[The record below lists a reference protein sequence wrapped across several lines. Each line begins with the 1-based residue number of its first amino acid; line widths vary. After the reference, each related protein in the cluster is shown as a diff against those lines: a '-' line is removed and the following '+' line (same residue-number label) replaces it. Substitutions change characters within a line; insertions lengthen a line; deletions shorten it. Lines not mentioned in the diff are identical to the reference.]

1 MDRSSHIKSSRDR
14 LCQDRSSLDR
24 SSHDSSSRDR
34 FIHDRSSFRLGQVRT
49 DQVMSGPGQV
59 KVRAG
64 TLPHSVQL
72 GNFKH
77 TCYRL
82 LPTGW
87 VIQNLLTA
95 TSRGMKPLLICIEDA
110 WKVSGRC
117 LDQSFW
123 TKVCKYVSFQTK
135 LFSDHKENPKENSS
149 VALLS
154 LTCFSQKSPN
164 FKLATSKIQ
173 GGS

>member
-1 MDRSSHIKSSRDR
+1 M
-14 LCQDRSSLDR
+14 
-24 SSHDSSSRDR
+24 
-34 FIHDRSSFRLGQVRT
+34 
-49 DQVMSGPGQV
+49 
-59 KVRAG
+59 
-64 TLPHSVQL
+64 PHSVQL

-110 WKVSGRC
+110 WKVSGPKFF
-117 LDQSFW
+117 L

-154 LTCFSQKSPN
+154 LTCLSN
-164 FKLATSKIQ
+164 IIENVIYIDIVI
-173 GGS
+173 

>member
-1 MDRSSHIKSSRDR
+1 M
-14 LCQDRSSLDR
+14 
-24 SSHDSSSRDR
+24 
-34 FIHDRSSFRLGQVRT
+34 
-49 DQVMSGPGQV
+49 
-59 KVRAG
+59 
-64 TLPHSVQL
+64 PHSVQL

-154 LTCFSQKSPN
+154 LTCFISCFN
-164 FKLATSKIQ
+164 WTLRSKIIRKSKKSKNQ
-173 GGS
+173 RKSKSLILLII

>member
-34 FIHDRSSFRLGQVRT
+34 FIIDRSSFRLGQVRT

-110 WKVSGRC
+110 WKVSGPKFF
-117 LDQSFW
+117 L

-154 LTCFSQKSPN
+154 LTC
-164 FKLATSKIQ
+164 
-173 GGS
+173 

>member
-1 MDRSSHIKSSRDR
+1 M
-14 LCQDRSSLDR
+14 
-24 SSHDSSSRDR
+24 
-34 FIHDRSSFRLGQVRT
+34 
-49 DQVMSGPGQV
+49 
-59 KVRAG
+59 
-64 TLPHSVQL
+64 PHSVQL

-110 WKVSGRC
+110 WKVSGPKFF
-117 LDQSFW
+117 L

-154 LTCFSQKSPN
+154 LTCCPSFHEERMLPCLYRYDRVRGGGGAAEDLYKLQKR
-164 FKLATSKIQ
+164 TSGFLCGRNYNKMYQ
-173 GGS
+173 RRKVL